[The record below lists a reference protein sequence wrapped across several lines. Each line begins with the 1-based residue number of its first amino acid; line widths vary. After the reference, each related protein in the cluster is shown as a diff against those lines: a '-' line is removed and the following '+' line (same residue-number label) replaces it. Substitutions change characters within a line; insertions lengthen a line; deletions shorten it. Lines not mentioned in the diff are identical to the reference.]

1 MSNFVSLLNTT
12 YSNDYIENI
21 INKENDVPKISLKNV
36 GLKILMSQNNKDT
49 SQMFSTTKSNIN
61 PIYNDNIIL
70 LCYGEIY
77 NSKELFNYMDIEPT
91 TQYSYEII
99 IHLYKRFG
107 IEHTLRMI
115 DGTFSFLLLDN
126 NVESENFK
134 LYVARDSYGVKPLY
148 ILNPI
153 LRTFINDI
161 NNRDDPILGFSTDKH
176 MLYELYKKINS
187 NNYLNK
193 KENKFCYELKSFLP
207 GTYSSIILSSKILSS
222 WITKRGNIKFH
233 MHGFNSLMYSIHSQ
247 YNDNIIIENIQNYIS
262 RSIDK
267 RCKLYG
273 SSKFVCYL
281 NGEIQNNILAGLVN
295 EYNLMNHLPTL
306 KTYSIGLKDSDQ
318 LINAKKV
325 ADYLKTEHTEF
336 ILNEDFFLKESLES
350 ILDLECYNDF
360 SKLNVCNMKSKTPTP
375 SINNV
380 EKCAL
385 KSQTNNIDY
394 IEYIHQYFIGK
405 YIKNDDITYI
415 FNGNGINQL
424 FGSLH
429 LFSFKTPP
437 SGAVMSGEGDA
448 DFASKMRNGVNS
460 IQDPIQYDLFIRNSI
475 EKIFLNELFISDL
488 SLYYNGIIPSS
499 PFLDRSFVEYYLSIP
514 PQIRFDKE
522 TKEIDK
528 YFLRM
533 AFSEDYF
540 MNHENMPLLP
550 HDIIFL

>member
-1 MSNFVSLLNTT
+1 MSNFFSLLNTT

-21 INKENDVPKISLKNV
+21 INKEYDVPKISLKKV
-36 GLKILMSQNNKDT
+36 GLKILMSQMKSDT
-49 SQMFSTTKSNIN
+49 SQMFSKTTSIIN

-77 NSKELFNYMDIEPT
+77 NSKELFHYMDIEPT

-99 IHLYKRFG
+99 IHLYKKYG

-153 LRTFINDI
+153 LRSFVRD
-161 NNRDDPILGFSTDKH
+161 NNHRDDPILGFSTDKH
-176 MLYELYKKINS
+176 MLFELYKNINS
-187 NNYLNK
+187 NN
-193 KENKFCYELKSFLP
+193 FCYELKSFLP
-207 GTYSSIILSSKILSS
+207 GTYSSFILSSKLLSS
-222 WITKRGNIKFH
+222 WVTKRGNIKFY

-247 YNDNIIIENIQNYIS
+247 YNDNIIIENIQNYII

-273 SSKFVCYL
+273 SSQFVCYL
-281 NGEIQNNILAGLVN
+281 NGEIQNNIIAGLVN
-295 EYNLMNHLPTL
+295 QYNLSNHLPTL

-360 SKLNVCNMKSKTPTP
+360 SKLNVCNMKSKTPII
-375 SINNV
+375 SNNNV

-385 KSQTNNIDY
+385 KSKTNIIDNDNF

-405 YIKNDDITYI
+405 YIKNDDMTHI

-424 FGSLH
+424 FGSL
-429 LFSFKTPP
+429 
-437 SGAVMSGEGDA
+437 
-448 DFASKMRNGVNS
+448 NS

-475 EKIFLNELFISDL
+475 EKLFLNELFISDL

-514 PQIRFDKE
+514 PRIRFDKE
-522 TKEIDK
+522 KKEKNK
-528 YFLRM
+528 YFLRL
-533 AFSEDYF
+533 AFSEEYF
-540 MNHENMPLLP
+540 INHENLPLLP
-550 HDIIFL
+550 YDIIWN